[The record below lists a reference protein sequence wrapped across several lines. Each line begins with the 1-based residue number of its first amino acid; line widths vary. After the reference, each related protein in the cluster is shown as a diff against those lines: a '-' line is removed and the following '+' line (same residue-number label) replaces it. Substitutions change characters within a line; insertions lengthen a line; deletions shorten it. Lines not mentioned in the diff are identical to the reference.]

1 LPSQCF
7 QFKGILIS
15 KVEFLLV
22 FFMNYHQR
30 DSLDA
35 FFFQGSFNGIEKHNL
50 IVAFGIVDLRVFAP
64 VVLVEISESL
74 NGVAHAIQ
82 PNRHEVE
89 FDEFWL
95 FVTHVVDSDTG
106 DSVVFMV
113 DVFVVELEEL
123 ADEGVGV
130 GGLLEHLVDELFVFG
145 DLQDQF
151 HPNHV
156 RP

>member
-1 LPSQCF
+1 M
-7 QFKGILIS
+7 
-15 KVEFLLV
+15 

-30 DSLDA
+30 NSLDA

-50 IVAFGIVDLRVFAP
+50 IVAFGVVDLYLFAP
-64 VVLVEISESL
+64 VILVEISESL

-82 PNRHEVE
+82 SNRHEVE

-95 FVTHVVDSDTG
+95 FVTHVVDSDAG

-123 ADEGVGV
+123 VDEGVGV
-130 GGLLEHLVDELFVFG
+130 GCLLEHLVDELLVFG
-145 DLQDQF
+145 HLQDQF

-156 RP
+156 HP

>member
-1 LPSQCF
+1 
-7 QFKGILIS
+7 
-15 KVEFLLV
+15 
-22 FFMNYHQR
+22 M
-30 DSLDA
+30 
-35 FFFQGSFNGIEKHNL
+35 
-50 IVAFGIVDLRVFAP
+50 
-64 VVLVEISESL
+64 VLVEISESL

-82 PNRHEVE
+82 SDRHEVE

-95 FVTHVVDSDTG
+95 LITHVVDSDAG

-113 DVFVVELEEL
+113 YVFVVELEEL

-156 RP
+156 SP